1 MISEYWRVRGDKE
14 HMLRRQR
21 FNYLQAKL
29 QHIKQLIA
37 IFEHEERVSSVGGS
51 ANVDEMPLMHNITA
65 NNNNN
70 SIDTENI
77 DDRY

>member
-37 IFEHEERVSSVGGS
+37 IFEHEERVSSVGP

>member
-14 HMLRRQR
+14 HMMRRQR

-37 IFEHEERVSSVGGS
+37 IFEHEERVNVGP
-51 ANVDEMPLMHNITA
+51 ANVDEIPLMHNITA

-70 SIDTENI
+70 SIGTENI